1 MRNFNML
8 AAVVGALLASGAA
21 SAKEKPDQPKPKKV
35 CRTEHMP
42 GRITPKRICRV
53 VPPSDI
59 PATGDSRDA
68 GDSRESDKGRD

>member
-8 AAVVGALLASGAA
+8 AAVSAALLASGAT
-21 SAKEKPDQPKPKKV
+21 SAKEKPDQPKPKKI

-53 VPPSDI
+53 VPPSTA
-59 PATGDSRDA
+59 PAADDRHKA
-68 GDSRESDKGRD
+68 GDSRESDNGRD